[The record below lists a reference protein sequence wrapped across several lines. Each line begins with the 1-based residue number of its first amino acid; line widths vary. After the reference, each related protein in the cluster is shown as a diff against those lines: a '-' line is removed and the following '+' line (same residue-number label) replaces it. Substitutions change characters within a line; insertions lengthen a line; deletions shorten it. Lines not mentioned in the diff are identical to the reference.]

1 MKFRVIIDKAKDE
14 EVVATVHRR
23 TDLID
28 EIESL
33 ILRDEQ
39 TDALAAYQEDEI
51 RLLELNDVECITAD
65 DGKVY
70 VIADGGKRYLLKKRL
85 YEIEESLPPEFI
97 RINKSSIANRKRIRR
112 FTTAISGAVDV
123 EFKSGFKEYVSR
135 RCFADLKRR
144 YGL

>member
-1 MKFRVIIDKAKDE
+1 MKFRVVIDKTKE
-14 EVVATVHRR
+14 EEIVATVHQR

-28 EIESL
+28 EIEA
-33 ILRDEQ
+33 IVLRDEC

-51 RLLELNDVECITAD
+51 RLLELSDVECITAD
-65 DGKVY
+65 GGKVY
-70 VIADGGKRYLLKKRL
+70 AVADAGKRYLLKKRL

>member
-1 MKFRVIIDKAKDE
+1 MKFRVIIDKAKEE
-14 EVVATVHRR
+14 EVVATVHQR

-28 EIESL
+28 EIEAL

-39 TDALAAYQEDEI
+39 TDALAAYQENEI
-51 RLLELNDVECITAD
+51 RLLELNDVECIIAD
-65 DGKVY
+65 GGRIY
-70 VIADGGKRYLLKKRL
+70 AIADGGKRYLLKKRL
-85 YEIEESLPPEFI
+85 YEVEELLPPEFI

-112 FTTAISGAVDV
+112 FTTTISGAVDA

>member
-1 MKFRVIIDKAKDE
+1 MKFRVIIDKTKE
-14 EVVATVHRR
+14 EEIVATVHQR

-28 EIESL
+28 EIEA
-33 ILRDEQ
+33 IVLRDER

-51 RLLELNDVECITAD
+51 RLLDLTDVECITAN
-65 DGKVY
+65 DGRVY
-70 VIADGGKRYLLKKRL
+70 AVAEDGKRYLLKRRL

-112 FTTAISGAVDV
+112 FTTSISGAVDV
-123 EFKSGFKEYVSR
+123 EFRNGFKEYVSR

>member
-1 MKFRVIIDKAKDE
+1 MKFRVIIDKAKEE

-70 VIADGGKRYLLKKRL
+70 AIADGGKRYLLKNGCMRSR
-85 YEIEESLPPEFI
+85 SLCRRSSSGSINPLSRTGNGSGGLQRRSPARWMWNSRAVLKSMCPADVL
-97 RINKSSIANRKRIRR
+97 RI
-112 FTTAISGAVDV
+112 
-123 EFKSGFKEYVSR
+123 
-135 RCFADLKRR
+135 
-144 YGL
+144 

>member
-1 MKFRVIIDKAKDE
+1 MKFRVIVDKTKE
-14 EVVATVHRR
+14 EEIVATVHQR

-28 EIESL
+28 EIEAI
-33 ILRDEQ
+33 ILRDER

-51 RLLELNDVECITAD
+51 RLLDLAEIECITAG

-70 VIADGGKRYLLKKRL
+70 AIADDGKRYLLKKRL
-85 YEIEESLPPEFI
+85 YEIEDSLPPEFI

-112 FTTAISGAVDV
+112 FTTSISGAVDA
-123 EFKSGFKEYVSR
+123 EFRSGFKEYVSR

>member
-1 MKFRVIIDKAKDE
+1 MKFRVIIDKAKEE

-51 RLLELNDVECITAD
+51 RLLEINDVECITAD
-65 DGKVY
+65 DGKV
-70 VIADGGKRYLLKKRL
+70 
-85 YEIEESLPPEFI
+85 
-97 RINKSSIANRKRIRR
+97 
-112 FTTAISGAVDV
+112 
-123 EFKSGFKEYVSR
+123 
-135 RCFADLKRR
+135 
-144 YGL
+144 

>member
-1 MKFRVIIDKAKDE
+1 MKFRVIIDKTKE
-14 EVVATVHRR
+14 EELVATVHRR

-33 ILRDEQ
+33 VLREERM
-39 TDALAAYQEDEI
+39 DALAAYQEDEI
-51 RLLELNDVECITAD
+51 RLLDLADVECVTAD
-65 DGKVY
+65 GGRVWAVSED
-70 VIADGGKRYLLKKRL
+70 GKRYLLKKRL

-112 FTTAISGAVDV
+112 FTTSISGAVDV

>member
-1 MKFRVIIDKAKDE
+1 MKFRVIIDKAKEE
-14 EVVATVHRR
+14 EVVATVHQR

-70 VIADGGKRYLLKKRL
+70 AIADSGKRYLLKKRL

-112 FTTAISGAVDV
+112 FTTTISGAVDV

>member
-1 MKFRVIIDKAKDE
+1 M
-14 EVVATVHRR
+14 ATVHQR

-70 VIADGGKRYLLKKRL
+70 AIADSGKRYLLKKRL

-112 FTTAISGAVDV
+112 FTTTISGAVDV

>member
-1 MKFRVIIDKAKDE
+1 MKFRVILDKAKEE

-23 TDLID
+23 TNLID
-28 EIESL
+28 EIEAL

-51 RLLELNDVECITAD
+51 RLLELSDVECITAD
-65 DGKVY
+65 SGKVY
-70 VIADGGKRYLLKKRL
+70 AIADDGKRYLLKKRL

-97 RINKSSIANRKRIRR
+97 RINKSSIANRKRIKR
-112 FTTAISGAVDV
+112 FTTAISGAVDA
-123 EFKSGFKEYVSR
+123 EFRSGFKEYVSR

>member
-1 MKFRVIIDKAKDE
+1 MKFRVIIDKTKEE
-14 EVVATVHRR
+14 EVVATVHQR

-28 EIESL
+28 EIEAL

-51 RLLELNDVECITAD
+51 RLLELSDVECITAD
-65 DGKVY
+65 AGKVY
-70 VIADGGKRYLLKKRL
+70 AVADGGKRYLLKKRL

-97 RINKSSIANRKRIRR
+97 RINKSSIANRKQIRR

-123 EFKSGFKEYVSR
+123 EFASGFKEYVSR

>member
-1 MKFRVIIDKAKDE
+1 M
-14 EVVATVHRR
+14 ATVHRR
-23 TDLID
+23 TNLID
-28 EIESL
+28 EIEAL

-51 RLLELNDVECITAD
+51 RLLELSDVECITAD
-65 DGKVY
+65 SGKVY
-70 VIADGGKRYLLKKRL
+70 AIADDGKRYLLKKRL

-97 RINKSSIANRKRIRR
+97 RINKSSIANRKRIKR
-112 FTTAISGAVDV
+112 FTTAISGAVDA
-123 EFKSGFKEYVSR
+123 EFRSGFKEYVSR

>member
-1 MKFRVIIDKAKDE
+1 MKFRVIIDKAKEE

-33 ILRDEQ
+33 IFRDEQ

-70 VIADGGKRYLLKKRL
+70 ASADGGKRYLLKKRL

>member
-1 MKFRVIIDKAKDE
+1 MKFRVIIDKTKE
-14 EVVATVHRR
+14 EELVATVHRR
-23 TDLID
+23 SALLA
-28 EIESL
+28 EIASL
-33 ILRDEQ
+33 VLREERM
-39 TDALAAYQEDEI
+39 DAPAAYQEDEI
-51 RLLELNDVECITAD
+51 RLLDLADVECVTAD
-65 DGKVY
+65 GGRVWAVSED
-70 VIADGGKRYLLKKRL
+70 GKRYLLKKRL

-112 FTTAISGAVDV
+112 FTTSISGAVDV

>member
-1 MKFRVIIDKAKDE
+1 MKFRVIIDKTKE
-14 EVVATVHRR
+14 EEIVATVHQR

-28 EIESL
+28 EIEA
-33 ILRDEQ
+33 IVLRDER

-51 RLLELNDVECITAD
+51 RLLDLTDVECITAN
-65 DGKVY
+65 DGRVY
-70 VIADGGKRYLLKKRL
+70 AVAEDGKRYLLKRRL

-97 RINKSSIANRKRIRR
+97 RINKSSIANRKRTRR
-112 FTTAISGAVDV
+112 FTTSISGAVDV
-123 EFKSGFKEYVSR
+123 EFRRGFKDYVSR

>member
-1 MKFRVIIDKAKDE
+1 MKFRVIIDKNKE
-14 EVVATVHRR
+14 EEIVATVHQR

-28 EIESL
+28 EIEE
-33 ILRDEQ
+33 IVTREER

-51 RLLELNDVECITAD
+51 RLLDLADVECITVNEGRVYAVSE
-65 DGKVY
+65 DGKY
-70 VIADGGKRYLLKKRL
+70 YLLKKRL
-85 YEIEESLPPEFI
+85 YEIEKSLPPEFI

-123 EFKSGFKEYVSR
+123 EFKSGYKEYVSR

>member
-1 MKFRVIIDKAKDE
+1 MKFRVIIDKAKE
-14 EVVATVHRR
+14 EEIVATVHQR

-51 RLLELNDVECITAD
+51 RLRELSDVECITAD
-65 DGKVY
+65 GGKVY
-70 VIADGGKRYLLKKRL
+70 AIADGGKRYLLKKRL

-97 RINKSSIANRKRIRR
+97 RINKSSIANRKCIKR
-112 FTTAISGAVDV
+112 FTTTISGAVDV

>member
-1 MKFRVIIDKAKDE
+1 MKFRVIIDKTKE
-14 EVVATVHRR
+14 EEIVATVHQR

-28 EIESL
+28 EIET
-33 ILRDEQ
+33 IVFRDERA
-39 TDALAAYQEDEI
+39 DALAAYQEDEI
-51 RLLELNDVECITAD
+51 RLLDLTDVECITAI

-70 VIADGGKRYLLKKRL
+70 AVADDGKRYMLKKRL
-85 YEIEESLPPEFI
+85 HEIEASLPPEFI
-97 RINKSSIANRKRIRR
+97 RINKSSIANRKQIKR

-123 EFKSGFKEYVSR
+123 EFKSGFKDYVSR